1 MKINLG
7 GNYYFWDCFR
17 HEAIPADYRQFF
29 TDTDEKMPDD
39 AIFGRANWDV
49 HLRIDGRIDEHWSL
63 YSENFFSG
71 KRLALTTIGTKTLK
85 PTVILNLGCQYE
97 QDNWTT
103 FLQLNNYIHR
113 HNDIYYGYQSE
124 GINFLLGGSYKF

>member
-1 MKINLG
+1 MKTTVFLTGATGTMGWAGMQEILK
-7 GNYYFWDCFR
+7 YPEQY
-17 HEAIPADYRQFF
+17 
-29 TDTDEKMPDD
+29 
-39 AIFGRANWDV
+39 

-63 YSENFFSG
+63 YAENFFSG
-71 KRLALTTIGTKTLK
+71 KRLALTTLGTKTLK
-85 PTVILNLGCQYE
+85 PTVVLNLGCQYE